1 VTIATQMIKDLL
13 ENGVHFGH
21 QTNKWNPKMEKY
33 IFGAK
38 NGIYIIDL
46 TKTEEA
52 LIQAMD
58 FVRDITSQGK
68 KVLFAGT
75 KKQAKKIIRAEAERC
90 GMFFVDERWLGG
102 CLTNFTTIRKSVER
116 LNHIQELK
124 TSDLY
129 GSYAKKERARIDRE
143 EHKLLKNLGG
153 IRDMV
158 KLPDCVIIVDAEVE
172 DIAIKE
178 ARKIHIPVIALI
190 DTNCDPNMVDIPI
203 PGNDDAIRSIS
214 YVVSKLA
221 DAAAEGA
228 AQFNSG
234 KPVKD
239 FASEQK
245 KEEAAT
251 AVEVEVKEE
260 EKAEE
265 APQEKTEEAPQ
276 EKAEEAPQEK
286 TEEASQEKTDEKPQG
301 KTEEQEPVSSE
312 TEQRSTEESQGEDK
326 PDDTQTDEPLEGDIK
341 LDK

>member
-1 VTIATQMIKDLL
+1 MAIATQMIRDLL

-52 LIQAMD
+52 LIKAMD

-75 KKQAKKIIRAEAERC
+75 KKQAKKIIRAEADRC

-102 CLTNFTTIRKSVER
+102 CLTNFATIRKSVER

-124 TSDLY
+124 TSELY

-158 KLPDCVIIVDAEVE
+158 KLPECVVIVDAEVE

-190 DTNCDPNMVDIPI
+190 DTNCDPNMVDFPI

-239 FASEQK
+239 FSAAQK
-245 KEEAAT
+245 KEETAP

-260 EKAEE
+260 A
-265 APQEKTEEAPQ
+265 KTEETPQ
-276 EKAEEAPQEK
+276 ENTEEAPQEK
-286 TEEASQEKTDEKPQG
+286 TEEASPEKA
-301 KTEEQEPVSSE
+301 EEQEQAPQEVKEE
-312 TEQRSTEESQGEDK
+312 TAGESRGEDK
-326 PDDTQTDEPLEGDIK
+326 PDDTRTDEPLEGDIK